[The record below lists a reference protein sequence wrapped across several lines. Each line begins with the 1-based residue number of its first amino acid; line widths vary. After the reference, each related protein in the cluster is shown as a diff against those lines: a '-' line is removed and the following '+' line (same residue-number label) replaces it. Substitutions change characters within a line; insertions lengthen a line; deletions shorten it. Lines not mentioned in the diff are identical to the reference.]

1 MLATLLSVQARY
13 EPQNG
18 WLWLVVLAVIVIL
31 LGFATVGW
39 LHYRSGD
46 RDTPATPPDLKV

>member
-1 MLATLLSVQARY
+1 MTIATMLAAVDVRV

-18 WLWLVVLAVIVIL
+18 WLWLVVLAVIVSL
-31 LGFATVGW
+31 LLFATAGW

-46 RDTPATPPDLKV
+46 REP